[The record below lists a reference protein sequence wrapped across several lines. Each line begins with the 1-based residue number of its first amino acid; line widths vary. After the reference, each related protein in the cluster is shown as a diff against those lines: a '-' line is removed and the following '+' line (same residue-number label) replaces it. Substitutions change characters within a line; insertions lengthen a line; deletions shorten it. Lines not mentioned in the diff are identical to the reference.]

1 MDHNFI
7 PIGIAILSLIVSLF
21 VGWQELKEKENMNRL
36 MSSFKMTTTIYGIS
50 FVPLILL
57 FLLSKN
63 EFYFY
68 DLLNFLLTIFL
79 IMLLFFFFIINEF
92 YFYD

>member
-7 PIGIAILSLIVSLF
+7 PLVIAISSLILSVF
-21 VGWQELKEKENMNRL
+21 VAWPQLKEKENMNRL
-36 MSSFKMTTTIYGIS
+36 MSSFKMTITIYGIS

-57 FLLSKN
+57 FLLSKS
-63 EFYFY
+63 EFYVY
-68 DLLNFLLTIFL
+68 DLFSFLLTIFL
-79 IMLLFFFFIINEF
+79 IMLLFFFVIMNEF

>member
-1 MDHNFI
+1 MDNNFI
-7 PIGIAILSLIVSLF
+7 PIGIAILSLIVSVL
-21 VGWQELKEKENMNRL
+21 VGWQQLKEKENMNRL
-36 MSSFKMTTTIYGIS
+36 ISSFKMTITIYGIS

-57 FLLSKN
+57 FLLSEN

-68 DLLNFLLTIFL
+68 DFLNFLLTIFL
-79 IMLLFFFFIINEF
+79 IMLLFFFIIINEF